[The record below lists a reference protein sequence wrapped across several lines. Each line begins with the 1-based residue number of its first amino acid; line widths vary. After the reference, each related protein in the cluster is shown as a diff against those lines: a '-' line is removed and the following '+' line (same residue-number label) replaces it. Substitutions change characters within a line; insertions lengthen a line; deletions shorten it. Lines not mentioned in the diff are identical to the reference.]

1 MRPEQHSGAGS
12 QAGAAPLSR
21 RGFLQAASI
30 AGVSVWVAPL
40 ASQAYAALFE
50 DRVLGSVAREPA
62 TQLPR
67 MRLDGRSKV
76 MGAKVFARDIRAR
89 DMPHWPQQQS
99 HAFIVRTT
107 LADRLFDGM
116 DLSALDGE
124 LAPDRVVTAED
135 LARDGLAFPEFY
147 GEDMLLPAGKTP
159 AYLGQAVAILIYHD
173 FARFRFAKERL
184 QATAGVIRY
193 GRITGALDRPP
204 WGVFRYVR
212 QGGATAFDDDVF
224 SSLRDAPLFPA
235 ERKPL
240 VWPQISKA
248 DAVTA
253 RGLRAAEQIAQEL
266 ATPPADW
273 LVLQRHYATQ
283 SVDTAALE
291 PDNANCWYDAA
302 TQSLHMVL
310 ATQSPHEVAEWAAQ
324 MVQASRF
331 PLKRLFVHPCYTVG
345 YGSKDHAPM
354 PYYGLVCALYA
365 DGKPVR
371 LANDRFEQFQSSLK
385 RHAFEIDYTMAIDRK
400 TGLFQSLVAN
410 MTANGGGRAN
420 FSPSVAMVGGTAAQ
434 SIYYFPKNDITAV
447 ALASRA
453 LDAGSARGYG
463 TLQSMAATEMMV
475 DEIAELLQ
483 IDPIELRLRNVLTSG
498 AKNTQGAIAAGALR
512 ADEVLERARRHPL
525 WTERAKRKTAY
536 EASHPGQRYGVGF
549 ACVQKDFGTGGEAA
563 FARIEI
569 SPQGRV
575 LLHHSGT
582 EIGTGMGTSQAQLC
596 VQWFGKPADELQ
608 TACLD
613 WPELPLKAEGDNYT
627 MPQADQ
633 DRFAARPL
641 WTPVYASPA
650 SASNSAYYYSHATS
664 ETARVVFEH
673 GLWPAAVAIWSQ
685 GTGGGQKAPYVVRR
699 EDARWVNGMLTA
711 NGMQPLSL
719 QALAQKAHAMQLV
732 TGAVGHT
739 FNRWQWA
746 EADFDILGT
755 SARRPLDALA
765 VRLGSAPDAGA
776 VTPAPDTSDTPQ
788 AATPV
793 EASVTARRSAAG
805 YRMIARRNLFYPPMQ
820 RNNAGVTYYSANA
833 ALVELAVD
841 TGTGA
846 VELLAHHSIMECGRP
861 IVPELVHGQ
870 LEGGIAMGIGHALYE
885 TMPLYEGGPG
895 DGNWNFH
902 RYHLPR
908 GSEVAVWKQTAE
920 LLAPLS
926 DTDPPKGIAEVVM
939 IPIVAAIVNGLHHAI
954 GKRFHDL
961 PVTPQKIREALA
973 P

>member
-1 MRPEQHSGAGS
+1 M
-12 QAGAAPLSR
+12 
-21 RGFLQAASI
+21 
-30 AGVSVWVAPL
+30 
-40 ASQAYAALFE
+40 
-50 DRVLGSVAREPA
+50 
-62 TQLPR
+62 
-67 MRLDGRSKV
+67 
-76 MGAKVFARDIRAR
+76 
-89 DMPHWPQQQS
+89 
-99 HAFIVRTT
+99 
-107 LADRLFDGM
+107 
-116 DLSALDGE
+116 
-124 LAPDRVVTAED
+124 
-135 LARDGLAFPEFY
+135 
-147 GEDMLLPAGKTP
+147 
-159 AYLGQAVAILIYHD
+159 
-173 FARFRFAKERL
+173 
-184 QATAGVIRY
+184 
-193 GRITGALDRPP
+193 
-204 WGVFRYVR
+204 
-212 QGGATAFDDDVF
+212 
-224 SSLRDAPLFPA
+224 
-235 ERKPL
+235 
-240 VWPQISKA
+240 
-248 DAVTA
+248 
-253 RGLRAAEQIAQEL
+253 
-266 ATPPADW
+266 
-273 LVLQRHYATQ
+273 
-283 SVDTAALE
+283 
-291 PDNANCWYDAA
+291 
-302 TQSLHMVL
+302 
-310 ATQSPHEVAEWAAQ
+310 
-324 MVQASRF
+324 
-331 PLKRLFVHPCYTVG
+331 
-345 YGSKDHAPM
+345 
-354 PYYGLVCALYA
+354 
-365 DGKPVR
+365 
-371 LANDRFEQFQSSLK
+371 
-385 RHAFEIDYTMAIDRK
+385 
-400 TGLFQSLVAN
+400 
-410 MTANGGGRAN
+410 
-420 FSPSVAMVGGTAAQ
+420 
-434 SIYYFPKNDITAV
+434 

-498 AKNTQGAIAAGALR
+498 AKNTQGAIAAGAQC

-633 DRFAARPL
+633 DRFATRPL

-664 ETARVVFEH
+664 ETARVIFEH

-765 VRLGSAPDAGA
+765 VRLGSAPDAAA

-846 VELLAHHSIMECGRP
+846 VEPVS
-861 IVPELVHGQ
+861 
-870 LEGGIAMGIGHALYE
+870 Y
-885 TMPLYEGGPG
+885 T
-895 DGNWNFH
+895 
-902 RYHLPR
+902 HL
-908 GSEVAVWKQTAE
+908 T
-920 LLAPLS
+920 
-926 DTDPPKGIAEVVM
+926 
-939 IPIVAAIVNGLHHAI
+939 
-954 GKRFHDL
+954 L
-961 PVTPQKIREALA
+961 PTTPYV
-973 P
+973 